1 MKIYLA
7 GYFNGKASVYD
18 ISVDDYSYFL
28 ESYHYLKKDYQ
39 LKIVQDSGHS
49 IFLDSGAFSAFT
61 QGAIITL
68 EEYTDFIA
76 RYKDLI
82 HVASNLDIIGKG
94 NEEGSYKNLAELR
107 AMADGRHSV
116 PICPVHHAR
125 DADRWLARYL
135 DEGND
140 YIFLGGMVPE
150 STPYLKGWL
159 DHVWDKFLADKDGM
173 PKVKVHG
180 FGMTRPGLMDRYPW
194 FSVDSTSWVMTGRFG
209 GIFMEI
215 GNQTKKVMIS
225 SDSPRTK
232 DVDCHFDTLPAKI
245 KSQLTEE
252 IIAQGFDPEELRTI
266 YWKRDIWN
274 IAYLKRQCDK
284 PVTPF
289 CRRSILSLF

>member
-18 ISVDDYSYFL
+18 IGIDDYEYFL
-28 ESYHYLKKDYQ
+28 ESYHYLKKDWQ
-39 LKIVQDSGHS
+39 ISAVRASGHS

-61 QGAIITL
+61 QGAEIKLTD
-68 EEYTDFIA
+68 YTKFMLDN
-76 RYKDLI
+76 KDMI

-94 NEEGSYKNLAELR
+94 NEEGSYKNLVELR
-107 AMADGRHSV
+107 AMGAEHGI
-116 PICPVHHAR
+116 PICPVHHSR
-125 DADRWLARYL
+125 DADRWLERYL

-180 FGMTRPGLMDRYPW
+180 FGMTRPGLMERYPW
-194 FSVDSTSWVMTGRFG
+194 HSVDSTSWVMTGRFG
-209 GIFMEI
+209 GILIDIDGKM
-215 GNQTKKVMIS
+215 KKILIS
-225 SDSPRTK
+225 SDSPKIK
-232 DVDCHFDTLPAKI
+232 DMDAHFDTLPKI
-245 KSQLTEE
+245 IQSKMVEE
-252 IIAQGFDPEELRTI
+252 ILANGFDPEELRTI

-274 IAYLKRQCDK
+274 IAYLKKKCNQ
-284 PVTPF
+284 PIQPF
-289 CRRSILSLF
+289 QRSSILSLF